1 MLYYIV
7 MDIMLK
13 GGVVFS
19 MLDVTLVGCGGT
31 IPLKRW
37 LTACM
42 MRYNGSACSLTAAR
56 AHKLP

>member
-1 MLYYIV
+1 

-31 IPLKRW
+31 IPLKKV
-37 LTACM
+37 A
-42 MRYNGSACSLTAAR
+42 YSLHDA
-56 AHKLP
+56 L

>member
-19 MLDVTLVGCGGT
+19 MLDVTRRCGGN
-31 IPLKRW
+31 PAKKV
-37 LTACM
+37 A
-42 MRYNGSACSLTAAR
+42 YSLHDA
-56 AHKLP
+56 L